1 MATIKGILMFKVG
14 GMIRS
19 PSKKTLDTKEGMQTA
34 MRLLNGIPCSP
45 LKDMFFTK
53 SLCTLEDALKG
64 VGLCVQVWILLP
76 QNQIGCNKGIV
87 RKSKQDKGDMWAISN
102 KEKNTKVGT
111 TTKQRD

>member
-1 MATIKGILMFKVG
+1 VELGTSKPNKNQEENGNYKGLLMFKVG

-45 LKDMFFTK
+45 LKDMLFTK

-64 VGLCVQVWILLP
+64 VGHVYKFGSSFHKI
-76 QNQIGCNKGIV
+76 KFDA
-87 RKSKQDKGDMWAISN
+87 RR
-102 KEKNTKVGT
+102 E
-111 TTKQRD
+111 